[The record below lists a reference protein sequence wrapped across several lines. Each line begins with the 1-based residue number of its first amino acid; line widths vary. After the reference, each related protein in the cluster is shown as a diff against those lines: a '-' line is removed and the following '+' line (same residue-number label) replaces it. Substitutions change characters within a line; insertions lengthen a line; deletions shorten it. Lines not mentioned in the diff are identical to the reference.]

1 MKQQHSSKD
10 SSNSHHLRASST
22 AERYARLAAKESRPE
37 IKRVLL
43 RRAKDHRSLAGL
55 LKRRGK

>member
-1 MKQQHSSKD
+1 MKQQPSSKEI
-10 SSNSHHLRASST
+10 NSHHLKALST

-43 RRAKDHRSLAGL
+43 RRVKDHRSLASL
-55 LKRRGK
+55 LKQRGK

>member
-1 MKQQHSSKD
+1 MQM
-10 SSNSHHLRASST
+10 

-43 RRAKDHRSLAGL
+43 RRVKDQRSLANL